1 MHPTAQKFAV
11 LAQEYGLDIAV
22 QEYAEGA
29 RTAEEAAAAVGCGV
43 VQIVKSLLFVVQD
56 QPTMVLVSGG
66 NRLDEKKLAALC
78 GVDRK
83 QIRRSNA
90 DSAREVTG
98 YAIGGIPPFG
108 HVTPLLTYVDADLLL
123 YEVLWAA
130 AGTPHTVFAV
140 TPHDLV
146 RVTNGTVADVK
157 VEA

>member
-1 MHPTAQKFAV
+1 MHPTAQKFAT

-22 QEYAEGA
+22 QEYADGA

-43 VQIVKSLLFVVQD
+43 AQIVKSLLFVVHD
-56 QPTMVLVSGG
+56 TPTMVLVSGG

-78 GVDRK
+78 GVGRR

-90 DSAREVTG
+90 DIAREVTG

-108 HVTPLLTYVDADLLL
+108 HVTPLPTYVDADLLH
-123 YEVLWAA
+123 YELLWAA
-130 AGTPHTVFAV
+130 AGTPHAVFAV
-140 TPHDLV
+140 TPQDLV

-157 VEA
+157 VDV

>member
-1 MHPTAQKFAV
+1 MHPTAQKFAM
-11 LAQEYGLDIAV
+11 LAQEFGLDIAV
-22 QEYAEGA
+22 QEYADGA

-43 VQIVKSLLFVVQD
+43 AQIVKSLLFVVQD

-78 GVDRK
+78 GVGRK

-130 AGTPHTVFAV
+130 AGTPHAVFAV